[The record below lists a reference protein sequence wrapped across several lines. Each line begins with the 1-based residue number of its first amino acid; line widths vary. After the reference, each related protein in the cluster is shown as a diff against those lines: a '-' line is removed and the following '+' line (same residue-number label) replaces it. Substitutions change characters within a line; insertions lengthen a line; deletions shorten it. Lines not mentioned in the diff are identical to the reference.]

1 MVRVKVESREQLES
15 VVAQRKGEEDREEVV
30 EEFFNNCLSEFGL
43 SILGIPFHNPWHYE
57 PGTYIWIQI
66 GKKPREGVRIANVTD
81 SPDYQIK
88 LYEKYRKYAE
98 PIRQCVEQCNLRF
111 KTKAA
116 LFV

>member
-57 PGTYIWIQI
+57 
-66 GKKPREGVRIANVTD
+66 
-81 SPDYQIK
+81 
-88 LYEKYRKYAE
+88 
-98 PIRQCVEQCNLRF
+98 
-111 KTKAA
+111 
-116 LFV
+116 